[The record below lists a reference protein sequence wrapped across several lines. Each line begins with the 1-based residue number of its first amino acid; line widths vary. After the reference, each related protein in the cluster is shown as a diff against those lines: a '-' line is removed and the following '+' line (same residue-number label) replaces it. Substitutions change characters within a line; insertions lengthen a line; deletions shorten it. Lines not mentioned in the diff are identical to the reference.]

1 MPVYTDFQSLAAM
14 HGVQGVGEAKR
25 LDDVAGQFASVF
37 THMMLKSMRQ
47 ASLGDG
53 LLDSQQ
59 SLFYRDM
66 FDQQLALSLSSG
78 DGMGIKQM
86 LAEQLRSITGLP
98 EKPAAEDLTAKAA
111 KTAGRR
117 AHEAYSAI
125 QEMDRRLKKGRFLP
139 IQGAP
144 GTQYSFP
151 PAARAGAELER
162 VEMSSVV
169 TRRAPSSPRE

>member
-1 MPVYTDFQSLAAM
+1 MQTSPVYTDFQSLAAM
-14 HGVQGVGEAKR
+14 HGVEGIGETKR

-78 DGMGIKQM
+78 DGVGIKQM
-86 LAEQLRSITGLP
+86 LSEHLRNVTGIKASETGP
-98 EKPAAEDLTAKAA
+98 EGTAAEDAGSDGPAYTA
-111 KTAGRR
+111 RR
-117 AHEAYSAI
+117 ANAAYSAVQALSSTGTAST
-125 QEMDRRLKKGRFLP
+125 QEAGLP
-139 IQGAP
+139 ADTGDSRMKLQ
-144 GTQYSFP
+144 
-151 PAARAGAELER
+151 LD
-162 VEMSSVV
+162 
-169 TRRAPSSPRE
+169 PRD

>member
-1 MPVYTDFQSLAAM
+1 MQTLPVYTDFQSLAAM
-14 HGVQGVGEAKR
+14 HGVQGAGEAKR

-86 LAEQLRSITGLP
+86 LADHLRDVTGI
-98 EKPAAEDLTAKAA
+98 EKPAARDLSQKPVST
-111 KTAGRR
+111 GRR
-117 AHEAYSAI
+117 AHEAYSTI
-125 QEMDRRLKKGRFLP
+125 QEMGSTQEAALPADTGSSRNTLQFPADSGR
-139 IQGAP
+139 
-144 GTQYSFP
+144 
-151 PAARAGAELER
+151 ELNWSGSR
-162 VEMSSVV
+162 
-169 TRRAPSSPRE
+169 

>member
-1 MPVYTDFQSLAAM
+1 MQTMPVYTDFQSLAAM

-37 THMMLKSMRQ
+37 THTMLKSMRQ

-78 DGMGIKQM
+78 DGVGIKQM
-86 LAEQLRSITGLP
+86 LAEHLRDVTGL
-98 EKPAAEDLTAKAA
+98 EAPAQAA
-111 KTAGRR
+111 AADPATSRR
-117 AHEAYSAI
+117 AHEAYAAVQQMARSQEAEGSADTGDSRNTT
-125 QEMDRRLKKGRFLP
+125 QLLP
-139 IQGAP
+139 EP
-144 GTQYSFP
+144 GTALNWRGS
-151 PAARAGAELER
+151 R
-162 VEMSSVV
+162 
-169 TRRAPSSPRE
+169 

>member
-1 MPVYTDFQSLAAM
+1 MQTLPVYTDFQSLAAM
-14 HGVQGVGEAKR
+14 RGVEGAGESKR

-78 DGMGIKQM
+78 DGVGIKQM
-86 LAEQLRSITGLP
+86 LAEHLRAATGLEAP
-98 EKPAAEDLTAKAA
+98 KTGAAPAGQA
-111 KTAGRR
+111 RR
-117 AHEAYSAI
+117 AHAAYAAI
-125 QEMDRRLKKGRFLP
+125 QEMGR
-139 IQGAP
+139 
-144 GTQYSFP
+144 TQEAENPADTGVSRNTLQLDP
-151 PAARAGAELER
+151 PEGGQLNWRGSR
-162 VEMSSVV
+162 
-169 TRRAPSSPRE
+169 

>member
-1 MPVYTDFQSLAAM
+1 MQTLPVYTDFQSLAAM
-14 HGVQGVGEAKR
+14 RGVEGAGESKR

-78 DGMGIKQM
+78 DGVGIKQM
-86 LAEQLRSITGLP
+86 LSDHLRAVTGLEAP
-98 EKPAAEDLTAKAA
+98 EKGSTTLDG
-111 KTAGRR
+111 AGLQARR
-117 AHEAYSAI
+117 AHAAYSAV
-125 QEMDRRLKKGRFLP
+125 QEMVGPQEAGTPADTRDSRNKLP
-139 IQGAP
+139 
-144 GTQYSFP
+144 
-151 PAARAGAELER
+151 LD
-162 VEMSSVV
+162 
-169 TRRAPSSPRE
+169 PRDGGQLSWRGSR

>member
-1 MPVYTDFQSLAAM
+1 MQTMPVYTDFQSLAAM
-14 HGVQGVGEAKR
+14 HDIEGVGEAKR

-78 DGMGIKQM
+78 DGMGIKQV
-86 LAEQLRSITGLP
+86 LTEQLRAVTGLGAPDSDASEP
-98 EKPAAEDLTAKAA
+98 ESTGLAYDK
-111 KTAGRR
+111 R
-117 AHEAYSAI
+117 AREAYLQIQQLPVAQGSAPVA
-125 QEMDRRLKKGRFLP
+125 DT
-139 IQGAP
+139 GA
-144 GTQYSFP
+144 
-151 PAARAGAELER
+151 
-162 VEMSSVV
+162 
-169 TRRAPSSPRE
+169 SPDK

>member
-1 MPVYTDFQSLAAM
+1 MQTLPVYTDFQSLAAM
-14 HGVQGVGEAKR
+14 HGVQGTGEAKR

-86 LAEQLRSITGLP
+86 LAEHLRSVTGLP
-98 EKPAAEDLTAKAA
+98 ETEAAADASANASKAA
-111 KTAGRR
+111 ARR
-117 AHEAYSAI
+117 AHEAYAAV
-125 QEMDRRLKKGRFLP
+125 QEISQPQEAELP
-139 IQGAP
+139 ADTGSSRNTMQL
-144 GTQYSFP
+144 P
-151 PAARAGAELER
+151 PAAEQELNWR
-162 VEMSSVV
+162 GV
-169 TRRAPSSPRE
+169 R

>member
-1 MPVYTDFQSLAAM
+1 MQTLPVYTDFQSLAAL
-14 HGVQGVGEAKR
+14 HGVTGAGESQR

-78 DGMGIKQM
+78 DGVGIKQM
-86 LAEQLRSITGLP
+86 LGDHLRSVTGLEAP
-98 EKPAAEDLTAKAA
+98 DDAASSEAA
-111 KTAGRR
+111 NGRR
-117 AHEAYSAI
+117 AHAAYSAI
-125 QEMDRRLKKGRFLP
+125 QEM
-139 IQGAP
+139 
-144 GTQYSFP
+144 
-151 PAARAGAELER
+151 
-162 VEMSSVV
+162 
-169 TRRAPSSPRE
+169 RAPQEVGTAADTGGSRNELQPVAIEGNGSNGNVLHWRGSR

>member
-1 MPVYTDFQSLAAM
+1 MQTMPVYTDFQSLAAM
-14 HGVQGVGEAKR
+14 HGIEGAGEAKR

-78 DGMGIKQM
+78 DGVGIKQM
-86 LAEQLRSITGLP
+86 LADHLKAVTGL
-98 EKPAAEDLTAKAA
+98 D
-111 KTAGRR
+111 
-117 AHEAYSAI
+117 
-125 QEMDRRLKKGRFLP
+125 
-139 IQGAP
+139 AP
-144 GTQYSFP
+144 G
-151 PAARAGAELER
+151 ARSADFSSSTMDEGADFSR
-162 VEMSSVV
+162 
-169 TRRAPSSPRE
+169 

>member
-1 MPVYTDFQSLAAM
+1 MQTLPVYTDFQSLAAM
-14 HGVQGVGEAKR
+14 RGVEGAGESKR

-78 DGMGIKQM
+78 DGVGIKQM
-86 LAEQLRSITGLP
+86 LAEHLRAATGLEAP
-98 EKPAAEDLTAKAA
+98 EAGATPAAQA
-111 KTAGRR
+111 RR
-117 AHEAYSAI
+117 AHAAYAAI
-125 QEMDRRLKKGRFLP
+125 QEMGLTQEAENPADTGDSRNTLRLD
-139 IQGAP
+139 
-144 GTQYSFP
+144 
-151 PAARAGAELER
+151 
-162 VEMSSVV
+162 
-169 TRRAPSSPRE
+169 SPEGGQLNWRGSR

>member
-1 MPVYTDFQSLAAM
+1 MQTMPVYTDFQSLAAM
-14 HGVQGVGEAKR
+14 HGIEGAGEAKR

-78 DGMGIKQM
+78 DGVGIKQM
-86 LAEQLRSITGLP
+86 LADHLKDVTGLDAANVQ
-98 EKPAAEDLTAKAA
+98 AAESTAFEATTPETDPLSLTYSRKA
-111 KTAGRR
+111 
-117 AHEAYSAI
+117 HDSYVEI
-125 QEMDRRLKKGRFLP
+125 QEIPVAQDSAPLAVKG
-139 IQGAP
+139 A
-144 GTQYSFP
+144 
-151 PAARAGAELER
+151 
-162 VEMSSVV
+162 
-169 TRRAPSSPRE
+169 SPDK

>member
-1 MPVYTDFQSLAAM
+1 MQTLPVYTDFQSLAAM
-14 HGVQGVGEAKR
+14 RGIEGAGEAKR

-78 DGMGIKQM
+78 DGVGIKQM
-86 LAEQLRSITGLP
+86 LADHLRDVTGLEAP
-98 EKPAAEDLTAKAA
+98 EQETQAT
-111 KTAGRR
+111 TYQRR
-117 AHEAYSAI
+117 AHEAYAAI
-125 QEMDRRLKKGRFLP
+125 QEMRV
-139 IQGAP
+139 
-144 GTQYSFP
+144 TQES
-151 PAARAGAELER
+151 
-162 VEMSSVV
+162 
-169 TRRAPSSPRE
+169 APSAVTGASPDK